1 VSHLGRR
8 LSALIDDELNHAQRD
23 RVLAHLAR
31 CEPCRQ
37 EAAAL
42 RALKQRM
49 LALGEATAAAAL
61 TDRLMALAA
70 LPGLPR
76 RRSAWLDG
84 SFRVGSQRYRLDGQG
99 VRWSLRGMAVV
110 TLVLFGLGVPAAAY
124 VAGGSQRAPGPSVT
138 PGVGLFMVQHAIT
151 TTVVPVRP
159 ASPGPTHTPMP
170 VTRPGPGFDQPSAGP
185 TAPARVVLAASPSP
199 SRTGVPSP
207 VDTSPVGVTPARAS
221 DASFPP
227 GVTAR
232 AR

>member
-8 LSALIDDELNHAQRD
+8 LSALIDDELSHAERD

-31 CEPCRQ
+31 CEPCRR

-76 RRSAWLDG
+76 RRSAWPAG
-84 SFRVGSQRYRLDGQG
+84 SFRLGSMRYRLDGQG
-99 VRWSLRGMAVV
+99 VRWPLRGMAVI

-151 TTVVPVRP
+151 TTVVPVQP
-159 ASPGPTHTPMP
+159 VSAGPTNTPTP
-170 VTRPGPGFDQPSAGP
+170 VTRPGPGFDEPSGAS
-185 TAPARVVLAASPSP
+185 TAPVRVVSAASPSP
-199 SRTGVPSP
+199 SLTAVPSP
-207 VDTSPVGVTPARAS
+207 VDTSPVAVTPARAG
-221 DASFPP
+221 DDSFPP